1 MLFSFCLQSFS
12 ASESFPMSRLFT
24 LADQCNW
31 ASASASVLPMNSQVG
46 FLQNGLVGSP
56 CSPGDSQESSATPWF
71 KASVLQCSTFFMVQL
86 TSIYDY
92 WKNQSFD
99 YLDLFGNVRS
109 LLLNTLSIFV
119 IACLPRTKHL
129 LIFWLRSISAMVLEP
144 RKIKSITAST
154 FSSSVCNEVM
164 GLDVTIFVF
173 WILSFKPAFYSLL
186 SPSSRGSLVP
196 LHFLSLEWYICI
208 SEVVDISDRNL
219 CSNLWFVQPSISH
232 DVLCV

>member
-1 MLFSFCLQSFS
+1 
-12 ASESFPMSRLFT
+12 
-24 LADQCNW
+24 
-31 ASASASVLPMNSQVG
+31 
-46 FLQNGLVGSP
+46 
-56 CSPGDSQESSATPWF
+56 
-71 KASVLQCSTFFMVQL
+71 MVQL

-173 WILSFKPAFYSLL
+173 
-186 SPSSRGSLVP
+186 
-196 LHFLSLEWYICI
+196 
-208 SEVVDISDRNL
+208 
-219 CSNLWFVQPSISH
+219 
-232 DVLCV
+232 